1 MHPAQAVGPTK
12 MLPGEQDFATEELLN
27 RLQPS
32 PIIVTRDVFKKRG
45 DLDLTRV
52 FLGPELVAP
61 VPQKSSLEGW
71 KQKKKVPR
79 VSLMPQ
85 HGGVVST

>member
-1 MHPAQAVGPTK
+1 
-12 MLPGEQDFATEELLN
+12 MLPEEELLN
-27 RLQPS
+27 RLQSS

-52 FLGPELVAP
+52 LLGPKHVVP
-61 VPQKSSLEGW
+61 VSQKSSLEGW

-79 VSLMPQ
+79 VSLVPQ
-85 HGGVVST
+85 HGGLVST